1 MILVP
6 VCPNVFLN
14 IFGIP
19 YGKWSVKRYK
29 CLTYQDCGF
38 EFFAFSSQMY
48 FHFSK
53 SATILFEGWAVDD
66 ATGKALL
73 TCIYLE
79 LKLLATVFIYFIFE
93 LQFLKP
99 SKN

>member
-1 MILVP
+1 
-6 VCPNVFLN
+6 
-14 IFGIP
+14 
-19 YGKWSVKRYK
+19 
-29 CLTYQDCGF
+29 
-38 EFFAFSSQMY
+38 MY

-53 SATILFEGWAVDD
+53 SATILFEGWSVND
-66 ATGKALL
+66 ATGKPLL